1 MCVRWWHC
9 VYLVHAWWCE
19 RISRCMQSVA
29 LSQLHIIWLVPKW
42 VSAAVL
48 SLVPGLFSYW
58 RSREKCSH
66 GRVAL
71 PSVCA
76 RASLPG
82 KLLWWLGW
90 RVQNKGNW
98 LGKNSFISELHC
110 GLSTSIMST
119 VERWVLTDCRFQFM
133 VLGQHIW
140 HATAPNWFV
149 WSLQTA

>member
-1 MCVRWWHC
+1 MRQMMA
-9 VYLVHAWWCE
+9 LRVHAWWCE
-19 RISRCMQSVA
+19 RISRCKV
-29 LSQLHIIWLVPKW
+29 LHWASCILYGLYPNE
-42 VSAAVL
+42 SAPPC
-48 SLVPGLFSYW
+48 SVPGLFSYW